1 MKAFDAGVV
10 PWIAFSRIRP
20 FHSFCLVFVFFAC
33 VLHSS
38 IAVDHQWL
46 FDSSSSFCCFY
57 TLQNFCGFHISSHHP
72 PDYFSGI
79 QIHHAGQID
88 KSFFCPDVGDIGTP
102 YTVGI
107 FGIELSF
114 QKIVKFSIIP
124 FRYGRFYLVF
134 QIFRFD
140 IGFFHDRID
149 ILLASLDSMLMEDH
163 GNLGR
168 AIDLVRIVVDLDDC
182 FFCFF
187 PPDFC
192 LGWFGSQMLVVAG
205 SALLQYSQYTRYRYF
220 GMFLFVFPNRSIE
233 DTSRYLPSI
242 LIAFFNTF
250 SASCV
255 SLSSFLR

>member
-1 MKAFDAGVV
+1 M
-10 PWIAFSRIRP
+10 
-20 FHSFCLVFVFFAC
+20 
-33 VLHSS
+33 
-38 IAVDHQWL
+38 
-46 FDSSSSFCCFY
+46 
-57 TLQNFCGFHISSHHP
+57 
-72 PDYFSGI
+72 
-79 QIHHAGQID
+79 
-88 KSFFCPDVGDIGTP
+88 
-102 YTVGI
+102 
-107 FGIELSF
+107 SF

-205 SALLQYSQYTRYRYF
+205 SALIQFCQYTRYRCF

-233 DTSRYLPSI
+233 DTSCYLPSI

-250 SASCV
+250 SASWV
-255 SLSSFLR
+255 SLSCFLR

>member
-1 MKAFDAGVV
+1 MIIK
-10 PWIAFSRIRP
+10 SSLQIRE
-20 FHSFCLVFVFFAC
+20 FYN
-33 VLHSS
+33 
-38 IAVDHQWL
+38 L
-46 FDSSSSFCCFY
+46 FLE
-57 TLQNFCGFHISSHHP
+57 TVHI
-72 PDYFSGI
+72 Y
-79 QIHHAGQID
+79 
-88 KSFFCPDVGDIGTP
+88 
-102 YTVGI
+102 
-107 FGIELSF
+107 L
-114 QKIVKFSIIP
+114 IVYVHI
-124 FRYGRFYLVF
+124 YLIVY
-134 QIFRFD
+134 I
-140 IGFFHDRID
+140 
-149 ILLASLDSMLMEDH
+149 LASLDSMLMEDH

-205 SALLQYSQYTRYRYF
+205 SALIQFCQYTRYRYF